1 VVLVKSISGIRGT
14 LENIPGKSLSDLDI
28 SKAILSYIKHVINKS
43 SKNKVVIGRD
53 ARPSGDHINKLV
65 IKILLENGIDVIDLG
80 LATTPSIGIYV
91 KTHSLS
97 GGIIIS
103 ASHNGVEWNALKL
116 LNDKGE
122 FLSKNIANEI
132 INGEISQYKKLK
144 KLGRYSF
151 DKHAL
156 EEHINKVIS
165 INIINQR
172 AIEKKNFKV
181 IVDGINS
188 VGGLAVP
195 ELLKKIGVKKIH
207 KLNCIPDGKFSHD
220 PEPLPENITEIRNIM
235 KNNNFDLGIVVDPD
249 VDRLCFLDEKGDS
262 VGEEYTLVLATKQLL
277 TKHKKIITCSN
288 LSSTMALKKITISA
302 NGKYFP
308 SAVGEI
314 NVVEKMKEFNADIG
328 GEGNGGVIYPK
339 THYGRDA
346 LVGIAMV
353 LSLLAE
359 SDSSL
364 SEIKKEL
371 PQYFISKN
379 KITFNEDFNL
389 LVDKFKKEY
398 IDDNIITIDGIKIEK
413 KNSWFHIRKSN
424 TEPVVRIYA
433 EANSS
438 EKANL
443 LANEV
448 IEKIKKFK

>member
-1 VVLVKSISGIRGT
+1 
-14 LENIPGKSLSDLDI
+14 
-28 SKAILSYIKHVINKS
+28 
-43 SKNKVVIGRD
+43 
-53 ARPSGDHINKLV
+53 
-65 IKILLENGIDVIDLG
+65 
-80 LATTPSIGIYV
+80 
-91 KTHSLS
+91 
-97 GGIIIS
+97 
-103 ASHNGVEWNALKL
+103 
-116 LNDKGE
+116 
-122 FLSKNIANEI
+122 
-132 INGEISQYKKLK
+132 
-144 KLGRYSF
+144 
-151 DKHAL
+151 
-156 EEHINKVIS
+156 
-165 INIINQR
+165 
-172 AIEKKNFKV
+172 
-181 IVDGINS
+181 
-188 VGGLAVP
+188 
-195 ELLKKIGVKKIH
+195 
-207 KLNCIPDGKFSHD
+207 
-220 PEPLPENITEIRNIM
+220 M

-314 NVVEKMKEFNADIG
+314 NVVKKMKEFNADIG

-398 IDDNIITIDGIKIEK
+398 IDHNIITIDGIKIEK

>member
-1 VVLVKSISGIRGT
+1 M
-14 LENIPGKSLSDLDI
+14 
-28 SKAILSYIKHVINKS
+28 
-43 SKNKVVIGRD
+43 
-53 ARPSGDHINKLV
+53 
-65 IKILLENGIDVIDLG
+65 
-80 LATTPSIGIYV
+80 
-91 KTHSLS
+91 
-97 GGIIIS
+97 
-103 ASHNGVEWNALKL
+103 
-116 LNDKGE
+116 
-122 FLSKNIANEI
+122 
-132 INGEISQYKKLK
+132 
-144 KLGRYSF
+144 
-151 DKHAL
+151 
-156 EEHINKVIS
+156 
-165 INIINQR
+165 
-172 AIEKKNFKV
+172 
-181 IVDGINS
+181 
-188 VGGLAVP
+188 
-195 ELLKKIGVKKIH
+195 
-207 KLNCIPDGKFSHD
+207 PDGKFSHD

-249 VDRLCFLDEKGDS
+249 VDRLCFLDEKGDP

-302 NGKYFP
+302 NGKHFP

-389 LVDKFKKEY
+389 LVDKFKREY
-398 IDDNIITIDGIKIEK
+398 IDHNIITIDGIKIEK

-433 EANSS
+433 EADSS

-448 IEKIKKFK
+448 IEKIKKI